1 MTVHTLLHMRRTYF
15 ESHILPLLT
24 ARTCTYTSSLA
35 CLADIPTELE
45 HQITSHL
52 SSHDLA
58 AYALVSK
65 VQAKVAREH
74 LYSAPMILQL
84 DEGHRLIMFLRTL
97 FVGPVA
103 PDPATAKPF
112 NFVAFP
118 LEVKELMYENT
129 MLIGG
134 HLDHDIYIERDI
146 LPEKK
151 TLAHASQRF
160 VSPTNSNASSP
171 PDCTYATRQSMYQ
184 TVAAW
189 SQKIFTVWPTVVI

>member
-1 MTVHTLLHMRRTYF
+1 MRRTYF

-24 ARTCTYTSSLA
+24 AHTCTYTSSLA

-45 HQITSHL
+45 LQITSHL
-52 SSHDLA
+52 SSHDFA
-58 AYALVSK
+58 AYARVSK
-65 VQAKVAREH
+65 VQTKVAREH

-84 DEGHRLIMFLRTL
+84 DEGHRLTMFLRTL

-103 PDPATAKPF
+103 PDLATAKPF

-118 LEVKELMYENT
+118 LEDKELMYENT
-129 MLIGG
+129 MLTGG
-134 HLDHDIYIERDI
+134 HLDHEIYNQRDI

-151 TLAHASQRF
+151 AFAYACQRF
-160 VSPTNSNASSP
+160 VSPTNSNASSL

-184 TVAAW
+184 AVATHQLW
-189 SQKIFTVWPTVVI
+189 KLPYQSSEKSTRG